1 MRYLGHP
8 PVLAARAFGESARG
22 STPASRALRLAV
34 TDALGMVESDV
45 EVARVEDR
53 PSGGGGGG
61 PAEHLEAEML
71 LKLKGEWS
79 SAPVTAMLR
88 QRLHTRKFAQI
99 MLRRVRARMLDARPA
114 VVRLPQG
121 VELQIAVLGHL
132 ASDAFVKGAA
142 QDDDD
147 PSERRTRVRPRGGAR
162 AKRGGVGGT
171 AAAASPEDIEEEAV
185 ADYRWLHRSPLFQAL
200 AGGAAAALLLL
211 VIMNCLSSKK
221 GSRKSSSRRSG
232 HGGRGGH
239 YMPVV
244 QMDHGV
250 RGPALDLYGEY
261 EMDAQRARG
270 YAPRPPQDRHHRAPR
285 HQQQRQQQQ
294 RRQQPPPQQPPP
306 PPPPPQQQQQQQQQ
320 RQQQPPQQLEQGYAY
335 DPQQPQPSRHEHLPR
350 RRTSR

>member
-1 MRYLGHP
+1 MRYLGQP
-8 PVLAARAFGESARG
+8 PVLAARQFGESARG

-53 PSGGGGGG
+53 QSGGG
-61 PAEHLEAEML
+61 PAEQLEAEML

-99 MLRRVRARMLDARPA
+99 MLRRVRARMLDLRPA
-114 VVRLPQG
+114 AVRLPQAA
-121 VELQIAVLGHL
+121 ELQIAVLGHL
-132 ASDAFVKGAA
+132 ASDAFVKGVA

-147 PSERRTRVRPRGGAR
+147 PSERRTRVRPRAGAR
-162 AKRGGVGGT
+162 ANARGAADGI
-171 AAAASPEDIEEEAV
+171 AAAAGPEDIEEEAV
-185 ADYRWLHRSPLFQAL
+185 ADYHWLHRSPLFQAL

-211 VIMNCLSSKK
+211 VIMNCLSSNK

-232 HGGRGGH
+232 RGGGGH

-244 QMDHGV
+244 QMDRGA

-270 YAPRPPQDRHHRAPR
+270 YTPRPPQDRHHRAPR
-285 HQQQRQQQQ
+285 PQQQ
-294 RRQQPPPQQPPP
+294 RRVPPSPQQQRPQQQWQQPLPPPQPPQPPQP
-306 PPPPPQQQQQQQQQ
+306 QQQQQQQQQQQ
-320 RQQQPPQQLEQGYAY
+320 RQQQQ
-335 DPQQPQPSRHEHLPR
+335 QPSRHEHLPR